1 MTSFAIIASVWA
13 LNINFVYNTIG
24 GAKRTPESSPQPHQH
39 PRWSAS
45 RSKDSAIPSNRCTAA
60 SLWSCLLLSARWLAH
75 LITVILDR
83 HHSRLTSLSSRRRE
97 LGWWDTETI
106 TVAEEQ
112 HLRILAP
119 GTGIRLNPLAPSRTL
134 EQGLDEADRAALSIG
149 PVVLAH
155 DWLDGVR
162 CLVGVIEWDRGDVV
176 VQDMGFYDAVEDV
189 ATDKAELTIDR
200 SSSTTS
206 EVPGFTGVVG
216 KGGIGVLE
224 VGDGD

>member
-1 MTSFAIIASVWA
+1 MPNGLPNQVP
-13 LNINFVYNTIG
+13 N
-24 GAKRTPESSPQPHQH
+24 
-39 PRWSAS
+39 
-45 RSKDSAIPSNRCTAA
+45 PSNTRAGAHQEAKILPSRATDAQPRAFGHVCCCRPDG
-60 SLWSCLLLSARWLAH
+60 SLI

-119 GTGIRLNPLAPSRTL
+119 GTSIRLNPLAPSRTL